1 MVDDRAAEEVIY
13 AGERWSTDRPIDA
26 VPHGDGYGATISA
39 GALAGKWSEDARV
52 SRRWVTEGG

>member
-26 VPHGDGYGATISA
+26 VLDGDG
-39 GALAGKWSEDARV
+39 
-52 SRRWVTEGG
+52 